1 METACLFK
9 YEDSNFI
16 VNYNDKDIKLSLTID
31 RILDIIAAYKRLR
44 NDMMKDGDEF
54 PKIEGLP
61 LILSKVLINPEKGFD
76 SSTDYKK
83 QLETMYN
90 LETMAPRGKEV
101 IHYNVLKTST
111 TGEISDEYASQ
122 AEIVV
127 YESGTGPN
135 KLCIN
140 HNNEKFKNIGSSAA
154 LLDPASKVDPSHFFP
169 DESITAIT
177 FDKTFTE
184 KLGFPY
190 NLEWSTTMEKENLGS
205 FNVTIKF
212 DDHFTTKKFSET
224 TKVTWH
230 DPIAIKSDTIRELVV
245 GNKEKNT
252 EINKLWKLIKTKRT
266 FNEKDNEILSKIY
279 KLLLMKELGDVAQV
293 WMYFALIITHLLK
306 FNYDESKQDKP
317 FPDMNNK
324 DIQKIINLFLMI
336 TTDSVVYFLCKTFII
351 PAVYTGSREGVTSG
365 RCTLK
370 YFNVGD
376 PDYTLNLKNLIER
389 DKNRIKQHN
398 TTTIK
403 CLEQILAVTNTRTGT
418 GLISLKLFN
427 FQVQINFEEHLID
440 DPTSRRGP
448 RNVKPPARFGMI
460 DSDRPKIG
468 VRIAAPIGNNV
479 ILNGNDIFSNQKP
492 KRKQEISDELKRRFE
507 ELKKTITSANEA
519 LDATFDKLSIELEE
533 QLIESE
539 TELNDNYNKIY
550 DELKKHKCKQYIT
563 ILPLLARVR
572 GVKFIFNYTE
582 LLRIDDE
589 MTFYRPGALQST
601 ILSGTAVKFLKTMI
615 PTDFYT
621 LQEKNNVYGEDKLLD
636 DDTLMEDELQEAD
649 KYDIET
655 SEVLKPTAIKGGGKE
670 YIGTSSSIGY
680 YESLIMYYIY
690 TFFFNEKYI
699 ECPSNIEDD
708 ILLKNPL
715 NVCLF
720 AKYYDMFVWQCES
733 NDWNIELEEK
743 KVGHFNK
750 IFEKNTD
757 REIEMFGA
765 KLSNYIHFFNAN
777 DPSIQQKD
785 IVSSLSQTTQ
795 LKYDV
800 PTLLKTP
807 LSPSKD
813 AGPIYPVG
821 LTPVVPKPVAPVV
834 PIVPIVPI
842 DSVGPVDLLARGS
855 MIDKQKAVRR
865 TKRTKRTKK
874 HKRNKRNKRTKRNK
888 RNKRNI
894 RNKRTKKHKYYNR

>member
-9 YEDSNFI
+9 YEDPNFI
-16 VNYNDKDIKLSLTID
+16 VNYKDEDIKLSLTID
-31 RILDIIAAYKRLR
+31 TILDIITAYKRLK
-44 NDMMKDGDEF
+44 NDMMKDGAEF
-54 PKIEGLP
+54 PKIQDLP
-61 LILSKVLINPEKGFD
+61 LILSNVLKNPGKTFD
-76 SSTDYKK
+76 SSTNYKK
-83 QLETMYN
+83 ELETMY
-90 LETMAPRGKEV
+90 ESEAMAPRGKEV

-111 TGEISDEYASQ
+111 TGELSDEYSSQ

-140 HNNEKFKNIGSSAA
+140 HNTERFKNIGSSAA

-169 DESITAIT
+169 DNSITAIT

-190 NLEWSTTMEKENLGS
+190 DLEWSTTMEKENLGS

-212 DDHFTTKKFSET
+212 DDPFTHKKFSET
-224 TKVTWH
+224 TKVTWQ

-252 EINKLWKLIKTKRT
+252 EINKLWKVIKTKRT
-266 FNEKDNEILSKIY
+266 FNEKDKAILSKIY

-293 WMYFALIITHLLK
+293 WMYFALIITHLLELT
-306 FNYDESKQDKP
+306 YDKRKQDEP
-317 FPDMNNK
+317 FPDMKNK
-324 DIQKIINLFLMI
+324 EIQKIINLFLMI

-365 RCTLK
+365 RCSLK

-376 PDYTLNLKNLIER
+376 PDYASNLQNLIER

-403 CLEQILAVTNTRTGT
+403 CLEQIIEVTNTRTGT

-427 FQVQINFEEHLID
+427 FQVQINFEEHLTD
-440 DPTSRRGP
+440 DLTSRRGP
-448 RNVKPPARFGMI
+448 RKVKPPARFGMN
-460 DSDRPKIG
+460 DGDRPKIG

-492 KRKQEISDELKRRFE
+492 KRKQDISNELERRFK
-507 ELKKTITSANEA
+507 ELIRTITSENEA
-519 LDATFDKLSIELEE
+519 LDATFDKQSKELAE
-533 QLIESE
+533 QLIKSE
-539 TELNDNYNKIY
+539 TELNDNYNKKY

-621 LQEKNNVYGEDKLLD
+621 LEEKNDVYGEDTSPE
-636 DDTLMEDELQEAD
+636 DDTLMEDESLESS
-649 KYDIET
+649 KYEIET
-655 SEVLKPTAIKGGGKE
+655 SDVLESTAIEGGGKE

-690 TFFFNEKYI
+690 TFFFNKKYI

-733 NDWNIELEEK
+733 NDWNIKLEEK
-743 KVGHFNK
+743 PVGHFNK
-750 IFEKNTD
+750 LFDKYTD
-757 REIEMFGA
+757 KEIEMFGA
-765 KLSNYIHFFNAN
+765 KLSNYIQFFNAN

-800 PTLLKTP
+800 QTLLKTP

-813 AGPIYPVG
+813 AGPIVPVVAIDPIGPVG
-821 LTPVVPKPVAPVV
+821 LKPAV
-834 PIVPIVPI
+834 PI
-842 DSVGPVDLLARGS
+842 GPVDSIDAVDLVAKGS
-855 MIDKQKAVRR
+855 MIYKQKAVRR

-888 RNKRNI
+888 RNKRN
-894 RNKRTKKHKYYNR
+894 KRTKKHKHYNR